1 MLSTRKNYQAM
12 SPLHQ
17 TLFENKT
24 KTSFMWGAHDSVL
37 PLKEVRTKIQNLLPE
52 ARLFVFDESGHLPH
66 MEEEEKFNR
75 ILFEQ
80 ILQ

>member
-1 MLSTRKNYQAM
+1 
-12 SPLHQ
+12 
-17 TLFENKT
+17 
-24 KTSFMWGAHDSVL
+24 MWGAHDSVL

-52 ARLFVFDESGHLPH
+52 ARLFVFDKSGHLPH